1 MRDLKTIY
9 ESWVPFESFPT
20 AELKTTLRDAMD
32 HPTPEWD
39 TFFRQIVDDF
49 DDESDAFWIK
59 CSIKYAQSACD
70 RNMAIAWLEQVL
82 TQPERY
88 GVLGGVF
95 GMAASYLGMLATY
108 PNEVL
113 RRTITLKETGNP
125 EMDAELPF
133 ARAAALGAY
142 VMTATTVD
150 YGFEV
155 GRQFQANGELP
166 TVEKAEALIRAS
178 TVG

>member
-9 ESWVPFESFPT
+9 ETWMPFESSPT
-20 AELKTTLRDAMD
+20 AELNATLRDAME

-39 TFFRQIVDDF
+39 AFFRQIVDDF
-49 DDESDAFWIK
+49 DDESDAFWINY
-59 CSIKYAQSACD
+59 SIKYAQSACD

-113 RRTITLKETGNP
+113 RRTITLQETGNP
-125 EMDAELPF
+125 EMDAELSF
-133 ARAAALGAY
+133 ALAAALWAY
-142 VMTATTVD
+142 VMTGTTVD

-155 GRQFQANGELP
+155 SQQFQASGEVP
-166 TVEKAEALIRAS
+166 TVEKAEALIRAW
-178 TVG
+178 TGN

>member
-1 MRDLKTIY
+1 MRVIKTIY
-9 ESWVPFESFPT
+9 ETWMPFESSPT
-20 AELKTTLRDAMD
+20 AALNATLRNAME

-39 TFFRQIVDDF
+39 AFFRQIVDDF
-49 DDESDAFWIK
+49 DDASDAFWITY
-59 CSIKYAQSACD
+59 SIKYAQSACD
-70 RNMAIAWLEQVL
+70 RNMAMAWLEQIL
-82 TQPERY
+82 TQSERY

-108 PNEVL
+108 SNEVL
-113 RRTITLKETGNP
+113 RRTITLQETGNP

-155 GRQFQANGELP
+155 GRQFQASGEVP
-166 TVEKAEALIRAS
+166 TVEKAEALIRAW
-178 TVG
+178 TGG